1 MPNSVAIADAF
12 RFITLPD
19 GSTIAADQVGDT
31 LTFQTSGGISITS
44 NLATDTLTFTTASG
58 SGNVFLATGIAN
70 STHYVTFTAADTG
83 EQNVY
88 SDTTLTYNPFTN
100 VLSASYF
107 SGDATNLTNVPA
119 GNLTGTIPS
128 TVLGNSNVYIGTT
141 SIALNRASATLTLN
155 GVSIDGNAA
164 TATNATN
171 AGASTTAVT
180 STNLAGGNNS
190 TLLGSIPY
198 QSNTDITSLLP
209 PNTTTTR
216 KFLRQTGDGTNGA
229 VPSWDTVTATDVG
242 LGNVTN
248 ESKAT
253 MFTSPTFTTS
263 VDGTTS
269 FTAFASSTTLNIGY
283 SANGTSETY
292 ISSGNI
298 TSGTRTISLGIGG
311 NTGSSTTIYIGSSQ
325 GPSNTYLQGNITLGY
340 NTTSPSITINGHPTI
355 EGVTS
360 TGATGSGKFV
370 FDTTPTFTTSID
382 GGATFAAFSSSTA
395 LTIGPTT
402 SGTITINSG
411 VISSGSRTIN
421 IGIGGEAGSTTNVYI
436 GTAQGGTS
444 NIYLQGTA
452 RLDNTEV
459 DGNLNV
465 NGGTITAKDAV
476 TNRDAVALQAR
487 AGGSS
492 SYVATFTP
500 ATLTASRTITVPDA
514 TTTIAG
520 TDAVQTLTN
529 KRIDSRV
536 SSVSTTASITPDVSL
551 YDLICVNALAE
562 TLTINAPIG
571 TPVDGTRIMFRIL
584 DNGVSRTINW
594 NATYTSI
601 GVLLPATTQAN
612 KTVYVGCIYNAA
624 LTRWDVIVVLPQF

>member
-19 GSTIAADQVGDT
+19 GSIISADQVGDT

-164 TATNATN
+164 TETNATN

>member
-1 MPNSVAIADAF
+1 MANSVAIADAF

-141 SIALNRASATLTLN
+141 SVALNRASASLTLN

-171 AGASTTAVT
+171 ASAATAATT

-198 QSNTDITSLLP
+198 QSNTDVTSLLS
-209 PNTTTTR
+209 PNTTTTK

-229 VPSWDTVTATDVG
+229 VPAWDTVTATDVG

-253 MFTSPTFTTS
+253 MFTTPTFTTS
-263 VDGTTS
+263 MDGSATFS
-269 FTAFASSTTLNIGY
+269 AFASVSSLTIGY
-283 SANGTSETY
+283 T
-292 ISSGNI
+292 
-298 TSGTRTISLGIGG
+298 G
-311 NTGSSTTIYIGSSQ
+311 NTGSNTTISSGTLTTGVRNINIGIGGSVGSQTDIYIGSSQ

-340 NTTSPSITINGHPTI
+340 NTTNPSVTINGHPTI

-360 TGATGSGKFV
+360 TGATGTGKFV

-382 GGATFAAFSSSTA
+382 GSATFAAFGSSTA

-402 SGTITINSG
+402 IGTITINSG
-411 VISSGSRTIN
+411 IISSGSRTIN

-444 NIYLQGTA
+444 DIYLQGTA

-500 ATLTASRTITVPDA
+500 TTLTASRTITVPDA

-536 SSVSTTASITPDVSL
+536 SSVSTTSSITPDVSL

-601 GVLLPATTQAN
+601 GVLLPTSTQAN

>member
-19 GSTIAADQVGDT
+19 GSIISADQVGDT

-340 NTTSPSITINGHPTI
+340 NTTRPSITINGHPTI